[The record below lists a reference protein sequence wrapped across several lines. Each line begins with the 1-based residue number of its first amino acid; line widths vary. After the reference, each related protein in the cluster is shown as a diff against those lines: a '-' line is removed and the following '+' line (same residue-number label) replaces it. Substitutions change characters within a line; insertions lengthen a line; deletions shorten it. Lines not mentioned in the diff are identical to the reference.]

1 MSLRTTE
8 AGTDAAT
15 PWWRVPFVWMVIG
28 GPLAVV
34 VAGFATLAIAIAYPD
49 PVIVAPSTGKGAE
62 MTCPSP
68 DARITPGCPG
78 LWNDAQQQAWA
89 RIVDFIHLCA
99 TSGAK

>member
-34 VAGFATLAIAIAYPD
+34 AAGFATLAIAIAYPD
-49 PVIVAPSTGKGAE
+49 PVIVAPSTGKVADQ
-62 MTCPSP
+62 PAVQARNHAASP
-68 DARITPGCPG
+68 KP
-78 LWNDAQQQAWA
+78 
-89 RIVDFIHLCA
+89 
-99 TSGAK
+99 